1 MRTKALLAALAV
13 LLVDMF
19 AASAQTPDLG
29 GVLAGDRWLYDITDE
44 ITGDLKYTTLVVV
57 IDV

>member
-1 MRTKALLAALAV
+1 VPGTHANAR
-13 LLVDMF
+13 
-19 AASAQTPDLG
+19 G
-29 GVLAGDRWLYDITDE
+29 ILAGDRSLGDITDE